1 MPDVNTRHVVLLVD
15 DLDCSD
21 SVSRAEVTSAESD
34 SDFMSFAEAAAGG
47 KRDYALALTLKQ
59 NTTAGTLWDIIWTQ
73 GGQDLPVEVWPN
85 GKPVDEIPTATQ
97 PRFTGTCTVKDPDGT
112 ILGGEASAST
122 TARMTTEVEWLFTEK
137 PTRETAGA

>member
-1 MPDVNTRHVVLLVD
+1 
-15 DLDCSD
+15 
-21 SVSRAEVTSAESD
+21 
-34 SDFMSFAEAAAGG
+34 
-47 KRDYALALTLKQ
+47 
-59 NTTAGTLWDIIWTQ
+59 GTLWDIIWTQ

-85 GKPVDEIPTATQ
+85 GKPVDDTPTVTQ

-137 PTRETAGA
+137 PTRETIGACSERRQPWQARARVLFRSKGSTKRSAIFKSWALSLTTLRKCSPRLPPRAPM